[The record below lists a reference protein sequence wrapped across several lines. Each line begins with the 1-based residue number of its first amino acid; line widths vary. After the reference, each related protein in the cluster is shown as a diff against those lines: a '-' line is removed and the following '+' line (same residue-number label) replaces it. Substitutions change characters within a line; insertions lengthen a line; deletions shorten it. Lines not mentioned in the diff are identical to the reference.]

1 MQKRVVKISAIKGV
15 VVGPRLVWS
24 TLSRQHVINSFGPS
38 LELERNWGTRAEVVQ
53 APKLPSSASPPAI
66 VANEGLLQI
75 LTSSGQLLLSEPE
88 AVRTQRPRRNACPE
102 GPGGLQLRVIPKVPC
117 LGT

>member
-53 APKLPSSASPPAI
+53 APKLPSSA
-66 VANEGLLQI
+66 
-75 LTSSGQLLLSEPE
+75 
-88 AVRTQRPRRNACPE
+88 RPRHR
-102 GPGGLQLRVIPKVPC
+102 GQ
-117 LGT
+117 